1 MATYHLYVH
10 EPYFAAA
17 IMQPTDNE
25 TQFASSFNFKLW
37 ASFTFK
43 AGAKMAKSPI
53 HLSIFLAGVS
63 TSLSKIAWN
72 PGSEAR

>member
-17 IMQPTDNE
+17 IMQPTDSE
-25 TQFASSFNFKLW
+25 TQFASFFLNFKLW
-37 ASFTFK
+37 ASFTVK

-53 HLSIFLAGVS
+53 ISLPWGFF
-63 TSLSKIAWN
+63 TSLSKIAS
-72 PGSEAR
+72 SESKVN